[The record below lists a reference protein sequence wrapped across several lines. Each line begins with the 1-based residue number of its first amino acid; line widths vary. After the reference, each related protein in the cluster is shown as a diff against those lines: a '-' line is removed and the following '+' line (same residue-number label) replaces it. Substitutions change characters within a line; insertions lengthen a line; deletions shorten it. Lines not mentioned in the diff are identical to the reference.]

1 MARPEK
7 RNAAKDYPNSGIAK
21 GDSYWYVKIKTGPR
35 SSRVMRQKHPFKRS
49 QLTSSDFLSQLY
61 DWEDS
66 IADFAGTH
74 DELQDF
80 ADTIRQL
87 GEEQRDKYD
96 NMPEG
101 LQQGDTGQMLE
112 QRADACESAADE
124 IENIQSNWES
134 AFSDWESEVETY
146 VEEMAAFKQYE
157 AEVEA
162 WGQAE
167 PDLLDRAAYES
178 AEAYVAAQ
186 QKYDEWAK
194 SEPDAVEEPTLPNN
208 TDGEFDPDE
217 ADNGVSFD
225 SSEFL
230 SELQGVSVDA

>member
-1 MARPEK
+1 MARPEHRK
-7 RNAAKDYPNSGIAK
+7 AAKDYPQQGIAK
-21 GDSYWYVKIKTGPR
+21 GDTYWYVKIKTGAY
-35 SSRVMRQKHPFKRS
+35 SSRELRQKHPFKRS

-112 QRADACESAADE
+112 QRADACEAAADE
-124 IENIQSNWES
+124 IENIANNWES
-134 AFSDWESEVETY
+134 AYSDWENEIETY
-146 VEEMAAFKQYE
+146 KEEMHAFRDYE
-157 AEVEA
+157 KRHAEWEENEPDGEMVDPAVHKDWEESEPA
-162 WGQAE
+162 ELVE
-167 PDLLDRAAYES
+167 PDLPA
-178 AEAYVAAQ
+178 
-186 QKYDEWAK
+186 
-194 SEPDAVEEPTLPNN
+194 N
-208 TDGEFDPDE
+208 TEGEFDDDTLE
-217 ADNGVSFD
+217 FD
-225 SSEFL
+225 GSDFL